1 MRWGKLAGDGWL
13 RGDDDRP
20 AAFQNNA
27 LKPNIVIKK
36 FILQCKPVQVFGW
49 RRSVSQRPQCQ
60 TVAFLLFE
68 NGGFKKPPGFSVEIN
83 PVLTAAG
90 IFGR

>member
-13 RGDDDRP
+13 RGNDDRP

-27 LKPNIVIKK
+27 LKPNIVIEK
-36 FILQCKPVQVFGW
+36 FILQCEPVQVFG
-49 RRSVSQRPQCQ
+49 RRCSVSQRPQSQ

-68 NGGFKKPPGFSVEIN
+68 DGGFKKSPGFFVEIN